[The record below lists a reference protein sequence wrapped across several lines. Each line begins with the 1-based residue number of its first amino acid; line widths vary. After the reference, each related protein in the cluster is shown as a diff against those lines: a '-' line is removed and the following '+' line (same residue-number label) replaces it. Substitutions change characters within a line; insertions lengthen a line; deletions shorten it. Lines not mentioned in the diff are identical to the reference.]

1 MINAMTY
8 ADFTMPDDVICVRF
22 LTDEKEYA
30 EKKEA
35 GEGGITNA
43 LANFVLLQ
51 KQGNDDDAAAT
62 AHTHV
67 LCKDEMIGC
76 TYSGDKRLSN

>member
-1 MINAMTY
+1 MLISESLT
-8 ADFTMPDDVICVRF
+8 TSF
-22 LTDEKEYA
+22 LYGSLPMKNNM
-30 EKKEA
+30 EKKR
-35 GEGGITNA
+35 GRGRGGITNA

-51 KQGNDDDAAAT
+51 KHGNDDDAAAT

-76 TYSGDKRLSN
+76 NYSGDKRLSN